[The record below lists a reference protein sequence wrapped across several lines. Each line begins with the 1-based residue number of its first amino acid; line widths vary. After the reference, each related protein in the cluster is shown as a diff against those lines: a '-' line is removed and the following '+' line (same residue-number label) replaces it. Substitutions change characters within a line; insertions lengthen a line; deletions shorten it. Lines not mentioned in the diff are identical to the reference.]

1 MKGIFISFEGIDG
14 CGKSTQINLL
24 AKYFAI
30 QKKSFVK
37 TEEPGGTEG
46 ANEIRKILLREN
58 NFQWSVESEA
68 LLFMAAR
75 NDHVEKIIKPAIE
88 ENKIVICDRFM
99 DSTIVYQGMRSPQAK
114 NLSLMLFELIGINP
128 DITFLIDMDPEIALN
143 RALNRAN
150 DEDRFENYGISFQRQ
165 LRQNF
170 LDVANKH
177 SDRIK
182 IIDGNR
188 SPQQVAAQIIESV
201 ETLVKRYDRKRNSR
215 VYRAVKWG

>member
-1 MKGIFISFEGIDG
+1 MKGFFISFEGIDG

-24 AKYFAI
+24 AKYFAK
-30 QKKSFVK
+30 QNKSFVK

-114 NLSLMLFELIGINP
+114 KLSLILFELIGINP
-128 DITFLIDMDPEIALN
+128 DITFLIDMDPEIALD

-170 LDVANKH
+170 LDLANKH
-177 SDRIK
+177 SGRIK

-188 SPQQVAAQIIESV
+188 SPQQISAQIIESV
-201 ETLVKRYDRKRNSR
+201 ETLVN
-215 VYRAVKWG
+215 

>member
-1 MKGIFISFEGIDG
+1 MKGFFISFEGIDG

-24 AKYFAI
+24 AKYFAK

-58 NFQWSVESEA
+58 NFQWSVETEA

-75 NDHVEKIIKPAIE
+75 NDHVEKVIKPAIKD
-88 ENKIVICDRFM
+88 NKIVICDRFM

-114 NLSLMLFELIGINP
+114 KLSLMLFELIGINP
-128 DITFLIDMDPEIALN
+128 DITFLIDMDPEIALE
-143 RALNRAN
+143 RALNRATN
-150 DEDRFENYGISFQRQ
+150 EDRFENYGINFQRQ

-170 LDVANKH
+170 LDIANKH
-177 SDRIK
+177 SERIK

-188 SPQQVAAQIIESV
+188 TPQQVAAQIIESV
-201 ETLVKRYDRKRNSR
+201 GPLVK
-215 VYRAVKWG
+215 

>member
-1 MKGIFISFEGIDG
+1 MRGIFISFEGIDG

-24 AKYFAI
+24 AKYFAK

-75 NDHVEKIIKPAIE
+75 NDHVEKVIKPAIE
-88 ENKIVICDRFM
+88 NNKIVICDRFM

-114 NLSLMLFELIGINP
+114 KLSLILFELIGINP
-128 DITFLIDMDPEIALN
+128 DITFLIDMDPEIALE
-143 RALNRAN
+143 RALNRATN
-150 DEDRFENYGISFQRQ
+150 EDRFENYGINFQRQ

-170 LDVANKH
+170 LDIANKH

-182 IIDGNR
+182 IIDGNQ
-188 SPQQVAAQIIESV
+188 SPQQVAAQIIENI
-201 ETLVKRYDRKRNSR
+201 ETLAK
-215 VYRAVKWG
+215 

>member
-1 MKGIFISFEGIDG
+1 MKGFFISFEGIDG

-24 AKYFAI
+24 AKYFAK
-30 QKKSFVK
+30 QSKSFVK

-46 ANEIRKILLREN
+46 ANEIRKILLRDN

-88 ENKIVICDRFM
+88 DNKIVICDRFM
-99 DSTIVYQGMRSPQAK
+99 DSTIVYQGMRSPQARK
-114 NLSLMLFELIGINP
+114 LGLMLFEQIGINP
-128 DITFLIDMDPEIALN
+128 DITFLIDMDPEVALN

-150 DEDRFENYGISFQRQ
+150 NEDRFENYGINFQYQ
-165 LRQNF
+165 LRKNF
-170 LDVANKH
+170 LNIAHQH
-177 SDRIK
+177 SERIK

-188 SPQQVAAQIIESV
+188 SKENVAAQIIESINNID
-201 ETLVKRYDRKRNSR
+201 L
-215 VYRAVKWG
+215 

>member
-14 CGKSTQINLL
+14 SGKSTQISLL
-24 AKYFAI
+24 AKYFAK
-30 QKKSFVK
+30 QKKSFVR

-75 NDHVEKIIKPAIE
+75 NDHVEKVIKPAIKD
-88 ENKIVICDRFM
+88 NKIVICDRFM
-99 DSTIVYQGMRSPQAK
+99 DSTIVYQGMRSPRAK
-114 NLSLMLFELIGINP
+114 KLSLLLFDLIGISP
-128 DITFLIDMDPEIALN
+128 DITFLIDMDPEIALD
-143 RALNRAN
+143 RALKRAN
-150 DEDRFENYGISFQRQ
+150 DEDRFENYGINFQRQ

-170 LDVANKH
+170 LDIANKH

-182 IIDGNR
+182 IVDGNR
-188 SPQQVAAQIIESV
+188 SPQQVAAQINKSI
-201 ETLVKRYDRKRNSR
+201 ETLVK
-215 VYRAVKWG
+215 

>member
-24 AKYFAI
+24 AKHFAK
-30 QKKSFVK
+30 QKRSFVK

-75 NDHVEKIIKPAIE
+75 NDHVEKVIKPAIE
-88 ENKIVICDRFM
+88 DNKIVICDRFM

-128 DITFLIDMDPEIALN
+128 DITFLIDMDPEIALD

-170 LDVANKH
+170 LDLANKH
-177 SDRIK
+177 SGRIK

-201 ETLVKRYDRKRNSR
+201 ETLVK
-215 VYRAVKWG
+215 

>member
-1 MKGIFISFEGIDG
+1 MKSSFISFEGIDG

-24 AKYFAI
+24 AKYFAK
-30 QKKSFVK
+30 QNKSFVK

-88 ENKIVICDRFM
+88 DNKIVICDRFM
-99 DSTIVYQGMRSPQAK
+99 DSTIVYQGMRSTQAK
-114 NLSLMLFELIGINP
+114 KLSLILFELIGINP
-128 DITFLIDMDPEIALN
+128 DITFLIDMDPEIALD
-143 RALNRAN
+143 RALNRAT
-150 DEDRFENYGISFQRQ
+150 DEDRFENYGINFQRQ

-170 LDVANKH
+170 LDIANKH

-182 IIDGNR
+182 IIDGDL
-188 SPQQVAAQIIESV
+188 SPQQVAAQIIENI
-201 ETLVKRYDRKRNSR
+201 ETLAK
-215 VYRAVKWG
+215 

>member
-1 MKGIFISFEGIDG
+1 MKGFFISFEGIDG

-24 AKYFAI
+24 AKYFAR

-46 ANEIRKILLREN
+46 AHEIRKILLREN

-88 ENKIVICDRFM
+88 DNKIVICDRFM
-99 DSTIVYQGMRSPQAK
+99 DSTIVYQGMRSPRAK
-114 NLSLMLFELIGINP
+114 KLSLLLFDLIGISP
-128 DITFLIDMDPEIALN
+128 DITFLIDMDPEIALD
-143 RALNRAN
+143 RALNRAT
-150 DEDRFENYGISFQRQ
+150 DEDRFENYGINFQRQ

-170 LDVANKH
+170 LDIANKH

-188 SPQQVAAQIIESV
+188 SPQQVAAQIIESID
-201 ETLVKRYDRKRNSR
+201 TLAK
-215 VYRAVKWG
+215 

>member
-14 CGKSTQINLL
+14 SGKSTQISLL
-24 AKYFAI
+24 AKYFAK
-30 QKKSFVK
+30 QKKSFVR

-58 NFQWSVESEA
+58 NFQWSVESET

-75 NDHVEKIIKPAIE
+75 NDHVEKVIKPAIE

-114 NLSLMLFELIGINP
+114 KLSLILFDLIGINP
-128 DITFLIDMDPEIALN
+128 DITFLIDMDPEIALD
-143 RALNRAN
+143 RALNRAT
-150 DEDRFENYGISFQRQ
+150 DEDRFENYGINFQRQ

-170 LDVANKH
+170 LDIANKH
-177 SDRIK
+177 SERIK

-188 SPQQVAAQIIESV
+188 TPQQVAAQIIESV
-201 ETLVKRYDRKRNSR
+201 GPLVK
-215 VYRAVKWG
+215 

>member
-1 MKGIFISFEGIDG
+1 MTGWFISFEGIDG

-24 AKYFAI
+24 AKYFAR

-75 NDHVEKIIKPAIE
+75 NDHVEKVIKPAIE
-88 ENKIVICDRFM
+88 DNKIVICDRFM

-114 NLSLMLFELIGINP
+114 NLSIMLFELIGINP
-128 DITFLIDMDPEIALN
+128 DITFLIDMDPEIALD
-143 RALNRAN
+143 RALNRATN
-150 DEDRFENYGISFQRQ
+150 EDRFENYGINFQRQ

-170 LDVANKH
+170 LDIANKH

-188 SPQQVAAQIIESV
+188 SPKQVAAQIIQSID
-201 ETLVKRYDRKRNSR
+201 TLAK
-215 VYRAVKWG
+215 

>member
-24 AKYFAI
+24 AKHFAK

-88 ENKIVICDRFM
+88 DNKIVICDRFM

-114 NLSLMLFELIGINP
+114 NLSIMLFELIGINP
-128 DITFLIDMDPEIALN
+128 DITFLIDMDPEIALD

-201 ETLVKRYDRKRNSR
+201 ETLVK
-215 VYRAVKWG
+215 

>member
-1 MKGIFISFEGIDG
+1 MKGFFISFEGIDG

-24 AKYFAI
+24 AKYFAK
-30 QKKSFVK
+30 QNKSFVK

-75 NDHVEKIIKPAIE
+75 NDHVEKVIKPAIKD
-88 ENKIVICDRFM
+88 NKIVICDRFM

-114 NLSLMLFELIGINP
+114 KLSLILFELIGINP
-128 DITFLIDMDPEIALN
+128 DITFLIDMDPEIALE
-143 RALNRAN
+143 RALNRATN
-150 DEDRFENYGISFQRQ
+150 EDRFENYGINFQRQ

-170 LDVANKH
+170 LDIANKH

-182 IIDGNR
+182 IIDGNL
-188 SPQQVAAQIIESV
+188 SQQQVAAQIIENI
-201 ETLVKRYDRKRNSR
+201 ETLAK
-215 VYRAVKWG
+215 

>member
-1 MKGIFISFEGIDG
+1 MSGFFISFEGIDG

-24 AKYFAI
+24 AKYFAM

-46 ANEIRKILLREN
+46 ANKIRKMLLREN

-88 ENKIVICDRFM
+88 ANKIVICDRFM

-114 NLSLMLFELIGINP
+114 KLSLILFELIGINP
-128 DITFLIDMDPEIALN
+128 DITFLIDMDPEIALE
-143 RALNRAN
+143 RALNRATN
-150 DEDRFENYGISFQRQ
+150 EDRFENYGINFQRQ

-170 LDVANKH
+170 LDIANQH
-177 SDRIK
+177 IDRIK

-188 SPQQVAAQIIESV
+188 SPQQVAAQIIQSID
-201 ETLVKRYDRKRNSR
+201 TLAK
-215 VYRAVKWG
+215 

>member
-14 CGKSTQINLL
+14 SGKSTQISLL
-24 AKYFAI
+24 AKYFAK
-30 QKKSFVK
+30 QKKSFVR

-58 NFQWSVESEA
+58 NFQWSVETEA

-75 NDHVEKIIKPAIE
+75 NDHVEKVIKPAIE

-114 NLSLMLFELIGINP
+114 KLSLILFDFIGTNP
-128 DITFLIDMDPEIALN
+128 DITFLIDMDPEIALD
-143 RALNRAN
+143 RALNRST
-150 DEDRFENYGISFQRQ
+150 DEDRFENYGINFQRQ

-170 LDVANKH
+170 LDIANKH

-182 IIDGNR
+182 IVDGNR
-188 SPQQVAAQIIESV
+188 SPQQVAAQIIKSV
-201 ETLVKRYDRKRNSR
+201 ETLVK
-215 VYRAVKWG
+215 

>member
-1 MKGIFISFEGIDG
+1 MKGLFISFEGIDG

-24 AKYFAI
+24 AKHFAK
-30 QKKSFVK
+30 QKRSFVK

-75 NDHVEKIIKPAIE
+75 NDHVEKVIKPAIE
-88 ENKIVICDRFM
+88 DNKIVICDRFM

-114 NLSLMLFELIGINP
+114 KFSLMLFDQIGVNP
-128 DITFLIDMDPEIALN
+128 DITFLIDMDPEVALN
-143 RALNRAN
+143 RALTRAN
-150 DEDRFENYGISFQRQ
+150 NEDRFENYGINFQRQ

-170 LDVANKH
+170 LDIANTH
-177 SDRIK
+177 SNRIK

-188 SPQQVAAQIIESV
+188 SPQQVAAQIIESI
-201 ETLVKRYDRKRNSR
+201 ETLTK
-215 VYRAVKWG
+215 

>member
-24 AKYFAI
+24 AKHFAK

-75 NDHVEKIIKPAIE
+75 NDHVEKVIKPAIE
-88 ENKIVICDRFM
+88 DNKIVICDRFM

-114 NLSLMLFELIGINP
+114 KN
-128 DITFLIDMDPEIALN
+128 
-143 RALNRAN
+143 
-150 DEDRFENYGISFQRQ
+150 
-165 LRQNF
+165 
-170 LDVANKH
+170 
-177 SDRIK
+177 
-182 IIDGNR
+182 
-188 SPQQVAAQIIESV
+188 
-201 ETLVKRYDRKRNSR
+201 
-215 VYRAVKWG
+215 

>member
-14 CGKSTQINLL
+14 SGKSTQISLL
-24 AKYFAI
+24 AKYFAK
-30 QKKSFVK
+30 QKKSFVR

-75 NDHVEKIIKPAIE
+75 NDHVEKVIKPAIE
-88 ENKIVICDRFM
+88 DNKIVICDRFM

-114 NLSLMLFELIGINP
+114 KLSLILFELIGINP
-128 DITFLIDMDPEIALN
+128 DITFLIDMDPEIALE
-143 RALNRAN
+143 RALNRATN
-150 DEDRFENYGISFQRQ
+150 EDRFENYGINFQRQ

-170 LDVANKH
+170 LDIANKH

-182 IIDGNR
+182 IIDGDL
-188 SPQQVAAQIIESV
+188 SPQQVAAQIIENI
-201 ETLVKRYDRKRNSR
+201 ETLAK
-215 VYRAVKWG
+215 

>member
-24 AKYFAI
+24 AKHFAK

-75 NDHVEKIIKPAIE
+75 NDHVEKVIKPAIE
-88 ENKIVICDRFM
+88 DNKIVICDRFM

-114 NLSLMLFELIGINP
+114 KLSLISFDLIGINP
-128 DITFLIDMDPEIALN
+128 DITFLIDMDPEIALD
-143 RALNRAN
+143 RALNRATN
-150 DEDRFENYGISFQRQ
+150 EDRFENYGINFQRQ

-170 LDVANKH
+170 LDIANKH

-188 SPQQVAAQIIESV
+188 SQQQISAQIIENID
-201 ETLVKRYDRKRNSR
+201 TLVK
-215 VYRAVKWG
+215 

>member
-1 MKGIFISFEGIDG
+1 MKGFFISFEGIDG

-24 AKYFAI
+24 AKYFAE

-88 ENKIVICDRFM
+88 DNKIVICDRFM
-99 DSTIVYQGMRSPQAK
+99 DSTIVYQGMRSPPAK

-128 DITFLIDMDPEIALN
+128 DITFLIDMDPEIALD

-170 LDVANKH
+170 LDVANEH

-201 ETLVKRYDRKRNSR
+201 ETLVK
-215 VYRAVKWG
+215 

>member
-1 MKGIFISFEGIDG
+1 MKGFFISFEGIDG

-24 AKYFAI
+24 AKYFAK
-30 QKKSFVK
+30 QNKSFVK

-75 NDHVEKIIKPAIE
+75 NDHVEKVIKPAIKD
-88 ENKIVICDRFM
+88 NKIVICDRFM

-114 NLSLMLFELIGINP
+114 KLSLILFELIGINP
-128 DITFLIDMDPEIALN
+128 DITFLIDMDPEIALE
-143 RALNRAN
+143 RALNRATN
-150 DEDRFENYGISFQRQ
+150 EDRFENYGINFQRQ

-170 LDVANKH
+170 LDIANQH
-177 SDRIK
+177 IDRIK

-188 SPQQVAAQIIESV
+188 SPQQVAAQIIQSI
-201 ETLVKRYDRKRNSR
+201 ETLAK
-215 VYRAVKWG
+215 

>member
-1 MKGIFISFEGIDG
+1 MKGFFISFEGIDG

-24 AKYFAI
+24 AKHFAK

-46 ANEIRKILLREN
+46 ANEIRKMLLREN

-88 ENKIVICDRFM
+88 DNKIVICDRFM

-114 NLSLMLFELIGINP
+114 NLSIMLFELIGINP
-128 DITFLIDMDPEIALN
+128 DITFLIDMDPEIALD

-170 LDVANKH
+170 LDLANKY

-188 SPQQVAAQIIESV
+188 SLQQVAAQIIENV
-201 ETLVKRYDRKRNSR
+201 ETLVK
-215 VYRAVKWG
+215 

>member
-24 AKYFAI
+24 AKHFAK

-46 ANEIRKILLREN
+46 ANEIRKMLLREN

-88 ENKIVICDRFM
+88 DNKIVICDRFM
-99 DSTIVYQGMRSPQAK
+99 DSTIVYQGMRSPQARK
-114 NLSLMLFELIGINP
+114 LGLMLFEQIGINP
-128 DITFLIDMDPEIALN
+128 DITFLIDMDPEVALN

-150 DEDRFENYGISFQRQ
+150 NEDRFENYGINFQYQ
-165 LRQNF
+165 LRKHF
-170 LDVANKH
+170 LNIAHQH
-177 SDRIK
+177 SERIK

-188 SPQQVAAQIIESV
+188 SKENVAAQIIESINNID
-201 ETLVKRYDRKRNSR
+201 L
-215 VYRAVKWG
+215 